1 MPAIQGWAVAGKSWA
16 ALAGSLLTLLVPL
29 ILRVAD
35 LLPPPWPEVIG
46 AVIAVLTAFG
56 VYQAPYQP
64 VGGSSGSTY
73 NPPQTPPNPSSPWPT
88 S

>member
-1 MPAIQGWAVAGKSWA
+1 MKVQGWAVAGKSWA
-16 ALAGSLLTLLVPL
+16 ALLGSLLTLLIPL
-29 ILRVAD
+29 VLRVAD
-35 LLPPPWPEVIG
+35 LLPPPWPAVIG

-64 VGGSSGSTY
+64 VNSSGTQY
-73 NPPQTPPNPSSPWPT
+73 NPPPSDDSPSPWPT